1 MAAPNRRT
9 EDESSRQTPVAIVG
23 MGAFFP
29 GARDLAG
36 YWRNVVEGQD
46 AISEVPADRWGAE
59 FYAPVRE
66 TARADR
72 VYCRRG
78 GFVDQ
83 DTEFDLTRFGI
94 MPNSVAGTEP
104 DQLIAL
110 QVAHESLLDAG
121 EGVLPVDRQRAG
133 VVLGRGGYLTPGLV
147 RLDQRVRTANQLVS
161 TLRELLPELETDRLD
176 QVRTAFH
183 AQLGPEQP
191 ESAIG
196 LVPNLAASRLANRL
210 DLRGPAYTVD
220 AACASSLVA
229 VDHAVRELETGRCDV
244 MLAGGVHHCHDI
256 TLWSVFS
263 QLGALSPS
271 QRIRPLSQDADGVL
285 IGEGTGIVVLKR
297 LADAERDG
305 DRIYAVITGTGV
317 ASDGRSASLLN
328 PDPGGQIRAVAQA
341 WKAAGLDPKAPDAI
355 GLLEA
360 HGTATPAGDMAELTT
375 LAEVFGPPGGATDEP
390 PGAATGGRPGAG
402 ERSAGPARAAIG
414 SVKSQIG
421 HAMPAAGIA
430 GLIKAAL
437 AVHHETLPPT
447 LHCEQPHEALAATR
461 FAPLAGA
468 TPWVAPAS
476 GAPRRAGVN
485 AFGFGGINA
494 HVVLEQPAS
503 RSAQSAQHTQHTQ
516 QAQQAPATR
525 TGEPGRRAALT
536 VSEPERV
543 LRLTAPD
550 PAALAELLDTDD
562 ATVLARGVDELAPAG
577 SDPVRLG
584 IVAPTKRRLALARK
598 AVAKGKPWRGR
609 SDVWFS
615 PQPLLGERGGGRTAF
630 VFPGLEAEFE
640 PKVTEL
646 VEHFGLPWP
655 LGEDS
660 AVGDVGRHGMAVFQL
675 GRLLDSALRRIGVTP
690 DAVAGHSVG
699 EWTAMAAGGIHAADE
714 VDAFLADFDPDALV
728 VPGVAFGVL
737 GMPAARVLAELAGRE
752 DVVLSHDNAPNQSMV
767 CGPEEAVREL
777 VLTMRARG
785 VISQIL
791 PFRSG
796 FHTPMLAP
804 YLGPI
809 RAAAD
814 TYTLHPQ
821 LTPVWSATLAA
832 PYPEHSSAVR
842 ELFVRHLLEPVRFRL
857 MIEAMYETGFRAFLQ
872 LGAGQIGSLIDDTLA
887 RRDRLVVSAHVNAR
901 DSLAQLRRVATAL
914 WVDGGTPDV
923 APLLSS
929 GAGDVPV
936 KVRPGRTAATGRTA
950 AKTPQAAATRAAAG
964 RTAAATPAVRP
975 LVRLALGGPLVSLP
989 EADRGVLGDLGA
1001 ARNTAATAAAGGD
1014 ALAEL
1019 AGAAAR
1025 HPLAGELA
1033 ALLHDTASVAGE
1045 LIEAGQRRP
1054 VSPPPTV
1061 EVARE
1066 AVRRPQPPGARPQ
1079 PAPDREA
1086 AVPSQL
1092 RVDVREMPYLLDHC
1106 FFRQRPGW
1114 PDEGDRWPIV
1124 PATTVIT
1131 HLMRIA
1137 EQACPGM
1144 RAVAVHD
1151 VRLTQ
1156 WIEAIPSRELPV
1168 TVTRLAPNRLEV
1180 GLTGYSQATVELA
1193 RTYGQHAPWAW
1204 EFDPEAERTPDL
1216 TAERLYTERW
1226 MFHGPL
1232 FQGVRELT
1240 AIGERHVR
1248 GQLTSLETP
1257 GALLDNVGQLLGY
1270 WIMGT
1275 LTERTTVF
1283 PVGMRRIRFHGPP
1296 PPPGE
1301 RLECL
1306 IRITDVTD
1314 TLLTADM
1321 QLVHRGRVWAEFD
1334 GWTDRRF
1341 DTDPGIRAVD
1351 RFPGHNTLSH
1361 VEPEGWALVHERWP
1375 DLATRGLI
1383 MRNICGAAERD
1394 SYTALPPTRRRRWL
1408 LGRIAAKDAVRGL
1421 LWREAAENAQ
1431 DTQNTQD
1438 TQNQNTQDT
1447 QDAENTQN
1455 AENAEAHRGG
1465 DGREE
1470 IYPAEI
1476 AVRNDAAGRPLV
1488 SGVHGRELGGLT
1500 VSIAHCAEA
1509 GVALAS
1515 RTPVGIDIEEVT
1527 ERPRATQALACSSA
1541 ELALLD
1547 GLVAAGQDSDA
1558 LWFTRFWAAKEA
1570 VAKARGTGLGG
1581 RPQDFRVRAHDPET
1595 GVLQVTAGGASYD
1608 VHTRDRSNPPGLPE
1622 RAYVIAWTTTDAAPA
1637 APHNPIPNRSNT
1649 GEAT

>member
-1 MAAPNRRT
+1 MVATNGRT
-9 EDESSRQTPVAIVG
+9 QKASSRQTPVAIVG

-36 YWRNVVEGQD
+36 YWRNIVEGVD
-46 AISEVPADRWGAE
+46 AITEVPADRWGAE
-59 FYAPVRE
+59 FYAPGQE
-66 TARADR
+66 PARADR

-83 DTEFDLTRFGI
+83 STEFDLTRFGI

-121 EGVLPVDRQRAG
+121 EDVLPADRQRAG

-161 TLRELLPELETDRLD
+161 TLRELLPELDADRLD

-229 VDHAVRELETGRCDV
+229 VDHAVRELEAGRCDV

-271 QRIRPLSQDADGVL
+271 ERIRPLSQGADGVL

-305 DRIYAVITGTGV
+305 DRIYAVIAGTGV

-328 PDPGGQIRAVAQA
+328 PDPGGQVRAVNQA
-341 WKAAGLDPKAPDAI
+341 WEAAGLDPRAPDAI

-360 HGTATPAGDMAELTT
+360 HGTATPAGDKAELTT
-375 LAEVFGPPGGATDEP
+375 LAEVFGPAGEAS
-390 PGAATGGRPGAG
+390 AGGRSTG
-402 ERSAGPARAAIG
+402 EASAGTTRAAIG

-468 TPWVAPAS
+468 TPWTAPDS

-503 RSAQSAQHTQHTQ
+503 RPTHAA
-516 QAQQAPATR
+516 R
-525 TGEPGRRAALT
+525 TARTARRTALT

-543 LRLTAPD
+543 LRLTAPS
-550 PAALAELLDTDD
+550 PAALAEQLDADD
-562 ATVLARGVDELAPAG
+562 ATVLARGLGELAPAG

-640 PKVTEL
+640 PRVAEL

-655 LGEDS
+655 LEEDS
-660 AVGDVGRHGMAVFQL
+660 AVGDVGRHGKAVFQL

-737 GMPAARVLAELAGRE
+737 GMPAERVLEELAGRE

-767 CGPEEAVREL
+767 CGPEEAVQEL
-777 VLTMRARG
+777 VLRMRAQG

-804 YLGPI
+804 YLDPI

-821 LTPVWSATLAA
+821 RTPVWSATLAA
-832 PYPEHSSAVR
+832 PYPEQADAVR

-857 MIEAMYETGFRAFLQ
+857 MVQAMYEAGFRAFLQ

-887 RRDRLVVSAHVNAR
+887 GQDRLVVSAHVNAR

-914 WVDGGTPDV
+914 WVDGGSPDV
-923 APLLSS
+923 APLLAG
-929 GAGDVPV
+929 GADDADDVPV
-936 KVRPGRTAATGRTA
+936 NVT
-950 AKTPQAAATRAAAG
+950 AG
-964 RTAAATPAVRP
+964 RTAAVARTKSGATAAVRP
-975 LVRLALGGPLVSLP
+975 LVRLELGGPLVSLP
-989 EADRGVLGDLGA
+989 EADRGVLGDLRT
-1001 ARNTAATAAAGGD
+1001 ARSTPANAAAEGG

-1019 AGAAAR
+1019 AVAAGKF
-1025 HPLAGELA
+1025 PLAGELA
-1033 ALLHDTASVAGE
+1033 ALLHDTAAVAGE
-1045 LIEAGQRRP
+1045 LIEAGQRRHVPPAQP
-1054 VSPPPTV
+1054 VHRP
-1061 EVARE
+1061 
-1066 AVRRPQPPGARPQ
+1066 RPQAAPPQ
-1079 PAPDREA
+1079 PAPDPA
-1086 AVPSQL
+1086 ALVPAQL

-1106 FFRQRPGW
+1106 FFRQRPEW

-1131 HLMRIA
+1131 HLTRIA
-1137 EQACPGM
+1137 EQASPGM

-1151 VRLTQ
+1151 VRLMQ

-1168 TVTRLAPNRLEV
+1168 TVKRLAPNRLEV

-1193 RTYGQHAPWAW
+1193 TTYGQLAPASWQFAPST
-1204 EFDPEAERTPDL
+1204 EQQPDL

-1232 FQGVRELT
+1232 FQGVHELT

-1248 GQLTSLETP
+1248 GVLTSLETP

-1283 PVGMRRIRFHGPP
+1283 PVGMRRIRFHGPQ

-1321 QLVHRGRVWAEFD
+1321 QLVHQGRVWAEFD

-1351 RFPGHNTLSH
+1351 RFPGHHTLSRA
-1361 VEPEGWALVHERWP
+1361 EPEGWTLVHERWP

-1383 MRNICGAAERD
+1383 MRNVCGSAERD
-1394 SYTALPPTRRRRWL
+1394 TYEALPPTRRRRWL

-1421 LWREAAENAQ
+1421 LWREGG
-1431 DTQNTQD
+1431 
-1438 TQNQNTQDT
+1438 
-1447 QDAENTQN
+1447 
-1455 AENAEAHRGG
+1455 EAGRGSDPDG
-1465 DGREE
+1465 TPDGREE
-1470 IYPAEI
+1470 IYPAEV
-1476 AVRNDAAGRPLV
+1476 AVHNDATGRPLA
-1488 SGVHGRELGGLT
+1488 SGVHGRKLGELT
-1500 VSIAHCAEA
+1500 VSIAHCGEV

-1527 ERPRATQALACSSA
+1527 ERPRTTQALACSTA
-1541 ELALLD
+1541 ELTLLD
-1547 GLVAAGQDSDA
+1547 GLVATGEGSTA

-1581 RPQDFRVRAHDPET
+1581 RPQDFQVRVHDPDT
-1595 GVLQVTAGGASYD
+1595 GVLKVTAGGTSYD

-1622 RAYVIAWTTTDAAPA
+1622 RAYVVAWTTCDAPA
-1637 APHNPIPNRSNT
+1637 PPHSPIPIRSNT